1 MKKHS
6 MKSLMEINSDAISL
20 RKRFGIDV
28 YSPVEIF
35 SLLINLKN
43 LTVVFYP
50 MGDNISGACSKSDS
64 QKLIVINSNST
75 YGRQRF
81 TAAHE
86 LCHLFFHE
94 QLGSVIC
101 PNSIE
106 KTKDSQEK
114 EADIF
119 ASYFLAPDEALK
131 DFFLNNIKI
140 KNIEDIDISH
150 VVAIEQHF
158 GLSRMATLQ
167 RLIDDHYLTY
177 EKAKTMRKDVILSA
191 QKLGFDKKLY
201 LPTPDEQKY
210 NTFGQYIK
218 FAEELK
224 NRGLVSN
231 GKYEELLIDAYRSD
245 IVYGL
250 DEEGQERYD

>member
-1 MKKHS
+1 
-6 MKSLMEINSDAISL
+6 MKSSKKTLIEINSDAISL
-20 RKRFGIDV
+20 RKNFGIDV
-28 YSPVEIF
+28 YSPVDIF
-35 SLLINLKN
+35 SLLSNLEN
-43 LTVVFYP
+43 LTVVHYP
-50 MGDNISGACSKSDS
+50 MGDNISGACFKFDS

-86 LCHLFFHE
+86 LCHLFFHK

-101 PNSIE
+101 PKSIE

-114 EADIF
+114 EADLF

-131 DFFLNNIKI
+131 DFISRDIKI
-140 KNIEDIDISH
+140 GDEEIIDINH

-167 RLIDDHYLTY
+167 RLIDDGYLSH
-177 EKAKTMRKDVILSA
+177 EKAKIMRKDVILSA
-191 QKLGFDKKLY
+191 LKLGFDKKLY
-201 LPTPDEQKY
+201 LPTPEDQKY
-210 NTFGQYIK
+210 ATFGQYIK

-224 NRGLVSN
+224 NKELISN
-231 GKYEELLIDAYRSD
+231 GKYEELLLDAYRSD
-245 IVYGL
+245 IVFGL
-250 DEEGQERYD
+250 EEQGQEHYD